1 MKLPNGY
8 GTVYK
13 LSGRR
18 RKPWIARKTV
28 GWDNGK
34 QIVSTIGTYKTKSE
48 ALQALSDYNNNPY
61 DLIVSKSTFA
71 DIYKRWYDDTFDD
84 NSNYNTVKGYEAA
97 YLNCSKIYNMQMVD
111 IRTSHLQD
119 VLDNCGKNYETVR
132 RTRILFN
139 KIYDYCL
146 YYEYVTKNYAEN
158 LKINAEK
165 KKQERQAFSSEEIKR
180 LWELSDTNQFVP
192 IVLMLI
198 YSGLRISEL
207 LNLKKEDTHIDK
219 QWFYVRASKTDAG
232 IRVVPIADKVL
243 HFWQDYMQKSKCE
256 YVVCTVDGKRLNYD
270 NFTRRYWK
278 PLMKELNFNH
288 TIHETRH
295 TFVSQM
301 VMKNVNQTILKK
313 IVGHKSLMS
322 LTEKVYTH
330 IEIQELLNEV
340 NKL

>member
-13 LSGRR
+13 LSGKR

-48 ALQALSDYNNNPY
+48 ALQALSDYNNDPY
-61 DLIVSKSTFA
+61 DLVISKNTFA
-71 DIYKRWYDDTFDD
+71 DMYKRWFNETFDN
-84 NSNYNTVKGYEAA
+84 NSNSNTINGYKAA
-97 YLNCSKIYNMQMVD
+97 YANCEKLYNMRMAD
-111 IRTSHLQD
+111 IKTSHLQE
-119 VLDNCGKNYETVR
+119 VLDSCNKSYESVR
-132 RTRILFN
+132 RVRILFN
-139 KIYDYCL
+139 KIYEYCL
-146 YYEYVTKNYAEN
+146 YYEYVTKNYAIN
-158 LKINAEK
+158 LKVNAEK
-165 KKQERQAFSSEEIKR
+165 KKQEKTAFSSDEIAM
-180 LWELSDTNQFVP
+180 LWSIADTNPFVP

-207 LNLKKEDTHIDK
+207 LELKKEDTNLDE
-219 QWFYVRASKTDAG
+219 QWFYVRASKTEAG
-232 IRVVPIADKVL
+232 IRVVPIADKTL
-243 HFWQDYMQKSKCE
+243 RFWKAFMEKSKCD
-256 YVVCTVDGKRLNYD
+256 YTVCTVDGYKLNYD

-278 PLMKELNFNH
+278 PLMKELNMNH

-295 TFVSQM
+295 TFISQM
-301 VMKNVNQTILKK
+301 TMKNVNPTILKK

-330 IEIQELLNEV
+330 IEIRELLNEV
-340 NKL
+340 NKM